1 MTPRVRLSWL
11 AEAMRLFAAQAGAW
25 LGMTALL
32 LTLSAFL
39 TIAFALAAGSAR
51 GPSSHSPHSPHL
63 WWYALLGWDMLAAAS
78 HLLVTS
84 LLSGGIY
91 GMAARQARG
100 EPIRFRDV
108 FHPGGT
114 GLRLTGFCLLWGACV
129 GVGLVFLILPG
140 LLLAALLL
148 PAFAL
153 IADGAGVFEAISRS
167 LSATARHAPAL
178 FGLTL
183 LLTVLLAL
191 AVPPCL
197 LGLLLVQ
204 PLLWL
209 LSPLA
214 VRDLIVRPAA
224 FAAAPPDFGPA
235 REGVWPP
242 PPVVPAERRVEDG
255 QEYR

>member
-1 MTPRVRLSWL
+1 MSEARGGKVRLSWL
-11 AEAMRLFAAQAGAW
+11 TEAARLFAEQAGAW
-25 LGMTALL
+25 LGVTVLL

-39 TIAFALAAGSAR
+39 TVVFALLINAAT
-51 GPSSHSPHSPHL
+51 GPSPSSSASNP
-63 WWYALLGWDMLAAAS
+63 WDMLLGWDVLAGGS
-78 HLLVTS
+78 HLIVTS

-91 GMAARQARG
+91 RMAARQVRG

-129 GVGLVFLILPG
+129 GAGLVFLILPG
-140 LLLAALLL
+140 LLVAGLLL

-214 VRDLIVRPAA
+214 VRDLIDHPAEM
-224 FAAAPPDFGPA
+224 AALPPDFGLPQ
-235 REGVWPP
+235 EGVWPP
-242 PPVVPAERRVEDG
+242 PPSARTEGG